1 LSLKAK
7 KLWILFA
14 LLVVTAAAYWQSPS
28 SDFINYDDPAYVT
41 ENDPVQA
48 GLTADSIT
56 WAFTTVHVGNWHP
69 VTWLSHMLDCQIFG
83 LNPAGH
89 HFTSLFFH
97 IANTLLL
104 FLLLLRMTGAL
115 WQSAFVAALFALHP
129 LHVESVAWIAERKDV
144 LSTFFLLLT
153 IGAYVRH
160 VEKPGMPRYG
170 CILLLFLLGLM
181 AKPMLVTLPFLLLLL
196 DFWPL
201 NRFWIP
207 ARSGANSAPAGPPA
221 KPVQERSRSAR
232 RRTGVSPRIEEPP
245 PHGFPSWPTI
255 RHLLWEK
262 IPLFI
267 LSAVFSA
274 LTLLNQQREGFVS
287 SLQALPLDFRIAN
300 SLLSYVRYIGKMFW
314 PDNLAVF
321 YPHAKI
327 LSLWQVIGA
336 ALVLIVMTAAVA
348 RIAKRF
354 PYLIV
359 GWLWYL
365 GLLVPVIGL
374 VSVGSQALADRYTYV
389 PLVGLFIMIAWGV
402 PELVKKWRA
411 RHAVLAVAA
420 AIVLSILT
428 AVTWTQLSH
437 WRNSATLFRHTIAV
451 TSDNSIA
458 QDLMGSALRHAG
470 DAEGALVHFA
480 EAIRINPYN
489 AEAHNHL
496 GNILADRGE
505 LGEAVA
511 HYAEAVRIN
520 PHDEIFHNNLGNAL
534 YAQGKVDEAI
544 GHLRAALRIKPGFA
558 EARYNLGS
566 ILGSQGKHAEA
577 VAHFREAIRVKPAWA
592 KLHNNLGSALL
603 LQGNIDEAVAHFR
616 EALRIRPDYPTAQ
629 NNLRDALMMREKR

>member
-1 LSLKAK
+1 MSLKAK

-14 LLVVTAAAYWQSPS
+14 LLVVTAVAYWQSPS

-41 ENDPVQA
+41 ENDPVRA
-48 GLTADSIT
+48 GLTVDGVR

-104 FLLLLRMTGAL
+104 FLLLLRMTGAF

-144 LSTFFLLLT
+144 LSTFFLFLT
-153 IGAYVRH
+153 IGAYVRY

-207 ARSGANSAPAGPPA
+207 TQSGANSAPAGPPA
-221 KPVQERSRSAR
+221 KPIQERSRSTR
-232 RRTGVSPRIEEPP
+232 RRPGVSPRIAEPP
-245 PHGFPSWPTI
+245 PHDFPSWPRI

-267 LSAVFSA
+267 LSVVFSV

-287 SLQALPLDFRIAN
+287 SLQLLPLDVRTAN

-321 YPHAKI
+321 YPYAKI
-327 LSLWQVIGA
+327 LPLWQVIGA
-336 ALVLIVMTAAVA
+336 ALILIVMTAAVA

-374 VSVGSQALADRYTYV
+374 VSVGLQALADRYTYV

-402 PELVKKWRA
+402 PELVKKWQA
-411 RHAVLAVAA
+411 RHDVLAVAA

-437 WRNSATLFRHTIAV
+437 WRDSAALFRHTIAV
-451 TSDNSIA
+451 TSDNSVA
-458 QDLMGSALRHAG
+458 QDLMGSALRSGG
-470 DAEGALVHFA
+470 DVEGALVHFA

-496 GNILADRGE
+496 GNILANRGA

-511 HYAEAVRIN
+511 HYAEAVRVC
-520 PHDEIFHNNLGNAL
+520 PDDEIFRNNLGNAL

-544 GHLRAALRIKPGFA
+544 GHLRDALRIKPGFT

-577 VAHFREAIRVKPAWA
+577 VAHFREALRVKPGWA
-592 KLHNNLGSALL
+592 GLHNNLGSALL

-616 EALRIRPDYPTAQ
+616 EALRIQPDYPTAQ

>member
-1 LSLKAK
+1 MSLKAK
-7 KLWILFA
+7 KLWILFS
-14 LLVVTAAAYWQSPS
+14 LLLLTAAAYWQSPS

-41 ENDPVQA
+41 ENDPVRA
-48 GLTADSIT
+48 GLTMDSIM
-56 WAFTTVHVGNWHP
+56 WAFTTVHVANWHP

-89 HFTSLFFH
+89 HFTSLFLH

-144 LSTFFLLLT
+144 LSTFFLILT
-153 IGAYVRH
+153 IGAYVRY

-170 CILLLFLLGLM
+170 CTLLLFLLGLM

-201 NRFWIP
+201 NRFQI
-207 ARSGANSAPAGPPA
+207 SGQPGMNSAPAGPPE
-221 KPVQERSRSAR
+221 KPARGKSRGAR
-232 RRTGVSPRIEEPP
+232 RRTGVSPQVAEPLP
-245 PHGFPSWPTI
+245 YDFPSWSRI
-255 RHLLWEK
+255 RYLILEK

-274 LTLLNQQREGFVS
+274 ITLLNQQREGFVS
-287 SLQALPLDFRIAN
+287 SLQSLPLDFRIAN

-327 LSLWQVIGA
+327 LPLWQVIGT
-336 ALVLIVMTAAVA
+336 ALLLIVITAAVA
-348 RIAKRF
+348 RVVKRF

-389 PLVGLFIMIAWGV
+389 PLVGLFIMIAWGA
-402 PELVKKWRA
+402 PELLEKWRVKKS
-411 RHAVLAVAA
+411 VLAAAA

-437 WRNSATLFRHTIAV
+437 WRDSAALFRHTIAV
-451 TSDNSIA
+451 TGDNSIA
-458 QDLMGSALRHAG
+458 QDLLGSALRSGG
-470 DAEGALVHFA
+470 DVEGALVHFA

-489 AEAHNHL
+489 AEAHNHM
-496 GNILADRGE
+496 GNILAGRGA

-520 PHDEIFHNNLGNAL
+520 PRDEIFHNNMGDAL
-534 YAQGKVDEAI
+534 YAQGKIDEAI
-544 GHLRAALRIKPGFA
+544 EHLRVALRIKPGFA

-566 ILGSQGKHAEA
+566 ILGTQGKHAEA
-577 VAHFREAIRVKPAWA
+577 VAHFREAIRVKPGWA

-603 LQGNIDEAVAHFR
+603 LQGDIDEAVRHFR
-616 EALRIRPDYPTAQ
+616 EALRIQPDYPTAQ
-629 NNLRDALMMREKR
+629 NNLRDAMAMQKRQ